1 MTKEQIL
8 NICKRI
14 EENKA
19 TEEELCAIRDVAL
32 ARSETGTFN
41 DGIEASAQM
50 VECEAATPKLTEKEM
65 HNRFRQ
71 VAEHIRALKHAA
83 PQVATCGNT
92 VAGESSD
99 SGPAESASLDSS
111 IAVVNSGLD
120 VLEWKDTQRC
130 VELPFIV
137 EYRRKPEEGFSH
149 WKAMAAFDFEGPAEA
164 YAKQC
169 YSETGPWEY
178 RVRPPS
184 ERLERP

>member
-99 SGPAESASLDSS
+99 SGPAESASQCV
-111 IAVVNSGLD
+111 AVPILTPTRDDGS
-120 VLEWKDTQRC
+120 
-130 VELPFIV
+130 
-137 EYRRKPEEGFSH
+137 
-149 WKAMAAFDFEGPAEA
+149 AAPHGE
-164 YAKQC
+164 
-169 YSETGPWEY
+169 
-178 RVRPPS
+178 
-184 ERLERP
+184 